1 MFVFPANDEGY
12 RKRKRAHKAC
22 EQCKRRRKRCEP
34 PFKNHERCA
43 PCMKENIPCSLVPL
57 TTSDIGDHDRS
68 PIDDLEDTIPVT
80 EGPVVQ
86 AAFAHAPIQPN
97 KNAAINTN
105 PTESTSLTNGHR
117 KSSSSS
123 SGSASAAATA
133 AAAVAPVASSTAAT
147 FDDTVATPAA
157 HSTSTVRAKRASSSS
172 TATNVTKPAEPTAT
186 AEAAARSSRYIGDAH
201 LDPASVLLALRNLD
215 KDRVGVWVKGG
226 SGHQPINQHLVAY
239 LDSLHAF
246 DLPPRQ
252 DREGLLNVYFKYV
265 HPLLPLFDKNT
276 FLSQHARDECPTLL
290 LHAVQ
295 LAACRHSSA
304 RKFIH
309 QRSPRHF
316 ASLLAAKIRALIY
329 ADIERDKLTV
339 VRALALLS
347 LHSEGSD
354 GLEKSCSDLEQAF
367 HYAHFLGLHHER
379 RSHPDEAPIRRLWW
393 SLWCLDRMSA
403 CVCARPVIS
412 RLDDV
417 GVSGLGSNEE
427 GWLSKLYDLC
437 QVLDRVIMMYRPL
450 GSTLPPEVDLEVTY
464 DGRDGKSPLACLL
477 QLVRHCACILAH
489 KRAPESPDFNASIL
503 LHSTREILHIVRTQP
518 QLPPFPVVPYAV
530 SLTLTVYLR
539 LYPSPE
545 ARSGWHESCAVL
557 DDLAKTWWVA
567 EAMGG
572 MARSVFRKLEE
583 DQASKQGVEEAMAAA
598 TSTEFSAAGNTAA
611 AAAAA
616 AAAPAPAPAGVPVRS
631 RPTSAGH
638 GPSPTKRGSTLKKE
652 PKARMLPTNRS
663 EPQQQQPQQ
672 QQQQQQQQQPS
683 LPSSD
688 IYHTSVPVSV
698 SASIGG
704 NSTTTPASTSIGPPA
719 PPIVSAATPSLE
731 TQFLEMFSDLPNPT
745 SFLDQALM
753 LDDFAGLSDLWMPDM
768 QFEETGPAVTTAD
781 TTATTAATATAT
793 AGAAAGVG
801 VGANANVQTP
811 FAIPTFPSNDRN

>member
-43 PCMKENIPCSLVPL
+43 PCMKENIPCSLVPV
-57 TTSDIGDHDRS
+57 TTNDIGDSDQG
-68 PIDDLEDTIPVT
+68 PIDDLEDTRAVT
-80 EGPVVQ
+80 ERVVK
-86 AAFAHAPIQPN
+86 AAVARVSVSPTTAG
-97 KNAAINTN
+97 INTN
-105 PTESTSLTNGHR
+105 PAESTSVTNGKR
-117 KSSSSS
+117 KVASSPT
-123 SGSASAAATA
+123 SASAAATA

-157 HSTSTVRAKRASSSS
+157 HATSPAQPKRSTSSSTTNGMKPVTS
-172 TATNVTKPAEPTAT
+172 TATNDIGST
-186 AEAAARSSRYIGDAH
+186 RFIGD
-201 LDPASVLLALRNLD
+201 LDPASVLLTLRNME
-215 KDRVGVWVKGG
+215 KDRIGVWVKGA
-226 SGHQPINQHLVAY
+226 SMHQPINQHLIAY

-252 DREGLLNVYFKYV
+252 DREGLINVYFKYV
-265 HPLLPLFDKNT
+265 HPLMPLLDKAA
-276 FLSQHARDECPTLL
+276 FLRQHARDECPTLL

-309 QRSPRHF
+309 LRSPRHF
-316 ASLLAAKIRALIY
+316 ASLTAAKIRALIF

-379 RSHPDEAPIRRLWW
+379 RSHPDQAPIRRLWW
-393 SLWCLDRMSA
+393 CLWCLDRMSA
-403 CVCARPVIS
+403 CVSARPVIS

-417 GVSGLGSNEE
+417 GVTGLRSNEE
-427 GWLSKLYDLC
+427 GWLSKLYEVC
-437 QVLDRVIMMYRPL
+437 KVLDRVIMMYRPL
-450 GSTLPPEVDLEVTY
+450 GSTLPPEVDLHVTY
-464 DGRDGKSPLACLL
+464 GPDDVKSPFASFL
-477 QLVRHCACILAH
+477 QLLRHAACILAH
-489 KRAPESPDFNASIL
+489 KRAPESPEVNASIL
-503 LHSTREILHIVRTQP
+503 LHSTSQILHIVRTQS

-545 ARSGWHESCAVL
+545 ATAGWHESCAVL

-583 DQASKQGVEEAMAAA
+583 DLANRQAVEEAMAVA
-598 TSTEFSAAGNTAA
+598 SGLSA
-611 AAAAA
+611 
-616 AAAPAPAPAGVPVRS
+616 PVRPPPPPPPPPPAA
-631 RPTSAGH
+631 R
-638 GPSPTKRGSTLKKE
+638 GPSPAKPSRRSTSRKE
-652 PKARMLPTNRS
+652 SKARAQTQHSVGPTFPLP
-663 EPQQQQPQQ
+663 
-672 QQQQQQQQQPS
+672 
-683 LPSSD
+683 
-688 IYHTSVPVSV
+688 TSVPITSTGANSTLANTSVATPLSGTAPPVSV
-698 SASIGG
+698 
-704 NSTTTPASTSIGPPA
+704 
-719 PPIVSAATPSLE
+719 ATPSLE

-753 LDDFAGLSDLWMPDM
+753 LDDFAGLSELWIPDL
-768 QFEETGPAVTTAD
+768 QFEETAVASSNS
-781 TTATTAATATAT
+781 
-793 AGAAAGVG
+793 AAAASTS
-801 VGANANVQTP
+801 ANTNVQTP
-811 FAIPTFPSNDRN
+811 YAIPGSLATNGNESAKYLK

>member
-43 PCMKENIPCSLVPL
+43 PCMKENIPCSLVPV
-57 TTSDIGDHDRS
+57 TTNDIGD
-68 PIDDLEDTIPVT
+68 PEQGTIDDLEDTRAVT
-80 EGPVVQ
+80 ERVVK
-86 AAFAHAPIQPN
+86 AAVARVSVSPTTAG
-97 KNAAINTN
+97 INTN
-105 PTESTSLTNGHR
+105 PAEPTSVTNGTR
-117 KSSSSS
+117 KVTSSPKT
-123 SGSASAAATA
+123 SASAAATA

-157 HSTSTVRAKRASSSS
+157 HATSPAQPKRSTSSSTTNGMKPVTS
-172 TATNVTKPAEPTAT
+172 TATNDIGST
-186 AEAAARSSRYIGDAH
+186 RFIGD
-201 LDPASVLLALRNLD
+201 LDPASVLLTLRNME
-215 KDRVGVWVKGG
+215 KDRIGVWVKE
-226 SGHQPINQHLVAY
+226 Y

-252 DREGLLNVYFKYV
+252 DREGLINVYFKFV
-265 HPLLPLFDKNT
+265 HPLMPLLDKAA
-276 FLSQHARDECPTLL
+276 FLRQHARDECPTLL

-309 QRSPRHF
+309 LRSPRHF
-316 ASLLAAKIRALIY
+316 ASLTAAKIRALIF

-379 RSHPDEAPIRRLWW
+379 RSHPDQAPIRRLWW
-393 SLWCLDRMSA
+393 CLWCLDRMSA
-403 CVCARPVIS
+403 CVSARPVIS

-417 GVSGLGSNEE
+417 GVTGLRSNEE
-427 GWLSKLYDLC
+427 GWLSKLYEVC

-450 GSTLPPEVDLEVTY
+450 GSTLPPEVDLHVTY
-464 DGRDGKSPLACLL
+464 GPDDVKSPFASFL
-477 QLVRHCACILAH
+477 QLLRHAACILAH
-489 KRAPESPDFNASIL
+489 KRAPEAPEVNASIL
-503 LHSTREILHIVRTQP
+503 LHSTSQILHIVRTQS

-545 ARSGWHESCAVL
+545 ATAGWHESCAVL

-583 DQASKQGVEEAMAAA
+583 DLANRQAVEEAMAAA
-598 TSTEFSAAGNTAA
+598 SGLSAPARPP
-611 AAAAA
+611 
-616 AAAPAPAPAGVPVRS
+616 PAPAAPR
-631 RPTSAGH
+631 
-638 GPSPTKRGSTLKKE
+638 PSPAKPSRRSTSKKE
-652 PKARMLPTNRS
+652 SKSRAQTKDSAEQVLP
-663 EPQQQQPQQ
+663 
-672 QQQQQQQQQPS
+672 
-683 LPSSD
+683 LPSSTLP
-688 IYHTSVPVSV
+688 TSVPTTSTGANSTLANTSVSTPISGTAPPVSV
-698 SASIGG
+698 
-704 NSTTTPASTSIGPPA
+704 
-719 PPIVSAATPSLE
+719 ATPSLE

-753 LDDFAGLSDLWMPDM
+753 LDDFAGLSELWIPDM
-768 QFEETGPAVTTAD
+768 QFEETAVASSSS
-781 TTATTAATATAT
+781 
-793 AGAAAGVG
+793 AAA
-801 VGANANVQTP
+801 ASISTNANVHTP
-811 FAIPTFPSNDRN
+811 FAIPGFLPTNGNESAKYLK

>member
-43 PCMKENIPCSLVPL
+43 PCMKENIPCSLVPA
-57 TTSDIGDHDRS
+57 TTGDIGDRDRS
-68 PIDDLEDTIPVT
+68 PIDDLEDTRTVT
-80 EGPVVQ
+80 ERVVQ
-86 AAFAHAPIQPN
+86 AALARVSNPPN
-97 KNAAINTN
+97 IATINIK
-105 PTESTSLTNGHR
+105 PAESTSVTNGHR

-123 SGSASAAATA
+123 TSASAAATA

-157 HSTSTVRAKRASSSS
+157 HSTSTSTARTKRSTSSLSSSMTNGIKPAER
-172 TATNVTKPAEPTAT
+172 TATNG
-186 AEAAARSSRYIGDAH
+186 SGDSTRFTGDGE
-201 LDPASVLLALRNLD
+201 LDPASVLLTLRNLE

-226 SGHQPINQHLVAY
+226 SGHQPLNQHLVAY

-265 HPLLPLFDKNT
+265 HPLLPLFDKGT
-276 FLSQHARDECPTLL
+276 FLAQHARDECPTLL

-304 RKFIH
+304 RRFIH
-309 QRSPRHF
+309 LRSPRHF
-316 ASLLAAKIRALIY
+316 ASVTAAKIRALIY
-329 ADIERDKLTV
+329 ADIERDKVTV

-354 GLEKSCSDLEQAF
+354 GLEKSGSDLEQAF
-367 HYAHFLGLHHER
+367 HYAHFLGFHHER

-427 GWLSKLYDLC
+427 AWLGKLYEVC

-464 DGRDGKSPLACLL
+464 GGPSPLASFL

-489 KRAPESPDFNASIL
+489 KRAPESPENNASIL
-503 LHSTREILHIVRTQP
+503 LHSTTEILHIVRTQP

-545 ARSGWHESCAVL
+545 ARTGWHESCAVL

-583 DQASKQGVEEAMAAA
+583 DQANRQGVEDAMTAAA
-598 TSTEFSAAGNTAA
+598 WTGFSAAPSTTITTTATTTTTTAA
-611 AAAAA
+611 GASAG
-616 AAAPAPAPAGVPVRS
+616 AAAPIRS
-631 RPTSAGH
+631 RPF
-638 GPSPTKRGSTLKKE
+638 PTKASRAGSVTKKE
-652 PKARMLPTNRS
+652 PKPRM
-663 EPQQQQPQQ
+663 PQTKLSGKLRP
-672 QQQQQQQQQPS
+672 
-683 LPSSD
+683 LPSSSSSSSD
-688 IYHTSVPVSV
+688 TYPTSM
-698 SASIGG
+698 
-704 NSTTTPASTSIGPPA
+704 STAPSPIRGSSGSSTLASTSVSHSPIPP
-719 PPIVSAATPSLE
+719 PPPPPPTAMTAATPSLE

-753 LDDFAGLSDLWMPDM
+753 LDDFAGLSDLWLPDV
-768 QFEETGPAVTTAD
+768 QFEETVAVTTGSSAPAVTTTAT
-781 TTATTAATATAT
+781 TTATASVNASAS
-793 AGAAAGVG
+793 
-801 VGANANVQTP
+801 ANANLQTP
-811 FAIPTFPSNDRN
+811 FAIPSFPSNDRN

>member
-43 PCMKENIPCSLVPL
+43 PCMKENIPCSLVPV
-57 TTSDIGDHDRS
+57 TTNDIGDSDQG
-68 PIDDLEDTIPVT
+68 PIDDLEDTRAVA
-80 EGPVVQ
+80 ERVVK
-86 AAFAHAPIQPN
+86 AAVARVSVSPTTAG
-97 KNAAINTN
+97 INTN
-105 PTESTSLTNGHR
+105 PAEPTSVTNGKR
-117 KSSSSS
+117 KVASSPT
-123 SGSASAAATA
+123 SASAAATA

-157 HSTSTVRAKRASSSS
+157 HATSPAQPKRSTSSSTTNGMKPVTS
-172 TATNVTKPAEPTAT
+172 TATNDIGST
-186 AEAAARSSRYIGDAH
+186 RFIGD
-201 LDPASVLLALRNLD
+201 LDPASVLLTLRNME
-215 KDRVGVWVKGG
+215 KDRIGVWVKGA
-226 SGHQPINQHLVAY
+226 SMHQPINQHLIAY

-252 DREGLLNVYFKYV
+252 DREGLINVYFKYV
-265 HPLLPLFDKNT
+265 HPLMPLLDKAA
-276 FLSQHARDECPTLL
+276 FLRQHARDECPTLL

-309 QRSPRHF
+309 LRSPRHF
-316 ASLLAAKIRALIY
+316 ASLTAAKIRALIF

-339 VRALALLS
+339 IRALALLS

-379 RSHPDEAPIRRLWW
+379 RSHPDQAPIRRLWW
-393 SLWCLDRMSA
+393 CLWCLDRMSA
-403 CVCARPVIS
+403 CVSARPVIS

-417 GVSGLGSNEE
+417 GVTGLRSNEE
-427 GWLSKLYDLC
+427 GWLSKLYEVC

-450 GSTLPPEVDLEVTY
+450 GSTLPPEVDLHVTY
-464 DGRDGKSPLACLL
+464 GPDDVKSPFASFL
-477 QLVRHCACILAH
+477 QLLRHAACILAH
-489 KRAPESPDFNASIL
+489 KRAPEAPEVNASIL
-503 LHSTREILHIVRTQP
+503 LHSTSQILHIVRTQS

-545 ARSGWHESCAVL
+545 ATAGWHESCAVL

-583 DQASKQGVEEAMAAA
+583 DLANRQGVEEAMAAA
-598 TSTEFSAAGNTAA
+598 SGLSAPVGPPPPPAA
-611 AAAAA
+611 
-616 AAAPAPAPAGVPVRS
+616 R
-631 RPTSAGH
+631 
-638 GPSPTKRGSTLKKE
+638 GPSPAKPSRRSTSKKE
-652 PKARMLPTNRS
+652 SKARAQTQDSVVPTFPLP
-663 EPQQQQPQQ
+663 
-672 QQQQQQQQQPS
+672 
-683 LPSSD
+683 
-688 IYHTSVPVSV
+688 TSVPITSTGANSTLANTSMSTPISGTAPPVSV
-698 SASIGG
+698 
-704 NSTTTPASTSIGPPA
+704 
-719 PPIVSAATPSLE
+719 ATPSLE

-753 LDDFAGLSDLWMPDM
+753 LDDFAGLSELWIPDL
-768 QFEETGPAVTTAD
+768 QFEETAVASSNS
-781 TTATTAATATAT
+781 
-793 AGAAAGVG
+793 AAAASTS
-801 VGANANVQTP
+801 ANTNVQTP
-811 FAIPTFPSNDRN
+811 YAIPGSLATNGNESAKYLK